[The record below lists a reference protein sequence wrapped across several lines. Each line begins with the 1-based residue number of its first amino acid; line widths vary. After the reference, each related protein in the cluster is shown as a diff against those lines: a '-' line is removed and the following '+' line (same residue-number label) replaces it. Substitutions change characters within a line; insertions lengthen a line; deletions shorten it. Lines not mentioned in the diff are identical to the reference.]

1 MAPQTMTVTVG
12 DSVTFTWQYH
22 HNVYL
27 SSSAA
32 DYNACVRTGGTM
44 LADHTVTS
52 YQHTFSSAGTFY
64 FICEVS
70 GHCSADQK
78 IAITATAPSP
88 PPAPP
93 KVEPEPMSRFEEVD

>member
-44 LADHTVTS
+44 LADNTVTS

-64 FICEVS
+64 FICEVQ
-70 GHCSADQK
+70 GHCNAGQK
-78 IAITATAPSP
+78 IAITASSASP
-88 PPAPP
+88 IVPAR
-93 KVEPEPMSRFEEVD
+93 SG